1 MKQSEIYRQNAENCA
16 YLAENAPNEQPANG
30 TSEWKQLGEHWRTN
44 RTGLMARRRLHVKAT
59 AEKRHDLPA
68 AIISARACNV
78 RSL

>member
-44 RTGLMARRRLHVKAT
+44 RTGLMASRRLHVKAT
-59 AEKRHDLPA
+59 AE
-68 AIISARACNV
+68 NV
-78 RSL
+78 MTCLLQPYPPGHAT